1 MDAAIFCLALMGTDY
16 GTFLEE
22 ACRVLH
28 KGGFLWVA
36 EVRSRF
42 ADDSNNEEQ
51 TGKSANVFGKFR
63 TALKNLGFQVTEQ
76 DISNKMFVVF
86 VAQKV
91 KDRKASVAVQWPH
104 LKPCIYKRR

>member
-16 GTFLEE
+16 GLFLEE
-22 ACRVLH
+22 ACRVLR
-28 KGGFLWVA
+28 KDGFLWVA

-42 ADDSNNEEQ
+42 ADDSSNEEQ
-51 TGKSANVFGKFR
+51 NGKLADVFGKFR
-63 TALKNLGFQVTEQ
+63 TALKNLGLNVMQQ

-91 KDRKASVAVQWPH
+91 SDRKARVAVQWPH